1 MTNQVTITHPTIKDL
16 TPRLI
21 KRFVENILGVSYGGA
36 YQDDNR
42 NTITIFYESEN
53 ELQNIGQR
61 YADFIDNT
69 NRFLSEMVAEKVL
82 EFSEAYGSL
91 PGVILVSESNYKAL
105 EPQITNGLLI
115 GCELRQSKKLIHE
128 ILCF

>member
-21 KRFVENILGVSYGGA
+21 KRFVENVLGVSYGGA

-53 ELQNIGQR
+53 ELKNVGQR
-61 YADFIDNT
+61 YADFINNT
-69 NRFLSEMVAEKVL
+69 SRFLSEMVAEKVL
-82 EFSEAYGSL
+82 EFSDSYGSL
-91 PGVILVSESNYKAL
+91 PGVILVSPSNFEAL
-105 EPQITNGLLI
+105 QPQITNGLLI
-115 GCELRQSKKLIHE
+115 GCELRPSVKLIHE